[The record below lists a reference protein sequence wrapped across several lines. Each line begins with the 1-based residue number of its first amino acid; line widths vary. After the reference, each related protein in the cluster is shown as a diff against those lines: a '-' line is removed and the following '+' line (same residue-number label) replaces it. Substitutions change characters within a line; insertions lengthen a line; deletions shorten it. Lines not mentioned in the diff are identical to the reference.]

1 MYVYICM
8 CKYVRVYMYVYIC
21 MCIYIYV
28 CVYIVWLP
36 LWKGENIFAEHQ
48 ARKMDFHDEE
58 HILDW

>member
-1 MYVYICM
+1 MYV
-8 CKYVRVYMYVYIC
+8 
-21 MCIYIYV
+21 YIYV